1 MDPWEELKAKM
12 KRSQHAL
19 SKLAKENSGH
29 NETLIRQKTKQLV
42 ELQGAEELLDMEIV
56 NSL

>member
-1 MDPWEELKAKM
+1 M

-19 SKLAKENSGH
+19 SKWAKENSGH
-29 NETLIRQKTKQLV
+29 NETLIGQKTKQLV
-42 ELQGAEELLDMEIV
+42 ELQGVEEQLDMETI

>member
-1 MDPWEELKAKM
+1 M
-12 KRSQHAL
+12 KRSQHAF

-29 NETLIRQKTKQLV
+29 NETLIRKKTKQLV